1 MAYTVAALAVETS
14 IPPREFLDMDED
26 MLRHI
31 IQVLNDRAREI
42 KNASKRHRR

>member
-14 IPPREFLDMDED
+14 IPPREFLEMDED

-31 IQVLNDRAREI
+31 IQVLNDRAKGL
-42 KNASKRHRR
+42 KNANRRNRR